1 MTARR
6 KAFPRGFFSGSPPT
20 IIVIF
25 YALFAGRKYPENF
38 QNCRI
43 SIKPMTFLK
52 KNFTQ
57 PRRTYKAG
65 NVQFTR
71 GICKPSGL
79 DLKELLLI
87 ILKSIFTV
95 P

>member
-6 KAFPRGFFSGSPPT
+6 KAFPRGFFSGSPPSFNVL
-20 IIVIF
+20 I

-43 SIKPMTFLK
+43 SIKPMTFSK

-57 PRRTYKAG
+57 PRQTYKAG
-65 NVQFTR
+65 NIQPTR
-71 GICKPSGL
+71 GVGKASGFY
-79 DLKELLLI
+79 LKELHT
-87 ILKSIFTV
+87 IFL
-95 P
+95 